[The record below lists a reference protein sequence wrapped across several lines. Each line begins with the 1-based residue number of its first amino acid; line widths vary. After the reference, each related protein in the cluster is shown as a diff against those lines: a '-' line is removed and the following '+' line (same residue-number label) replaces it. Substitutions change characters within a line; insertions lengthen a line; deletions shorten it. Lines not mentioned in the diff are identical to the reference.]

1 MSLLPE
7 NATFEEKVQ
16 DCFSA
21 YRGRGVE
28 LSPLDAEVLEKW
40 ADSGAP
46 FEVVA
51 RGLRRAAERAAWDA
65 LESDG
70 ALHSL
75 RGCRREVESEIK
87 KWAARTAGQHEAAA
101 PQAAEPLH
109 ATRHK
114 KLLKAL
120 EQIGRTVPDVAGAA
134 KRLARRL
141 PVPEDFTA
149 AVRQEDLVLACFV
162 RALPWQARQPLL
174 QQARRLVE
182 NAQPISTSARLE
194 SKRFHRAAALK
205 RRLELPPFW

>member
-7 NATFEEKVQ
+7 NASFEEKVQ

-28 LSPLDAEVLEKW
+28 LSPLDAEVLEGW
-40 ADSGAP
+40 AASGAP

-65 LESDG
+65 LESGG
-70 ALHSL
+70 ALKTL

-87 KWAARTAGQHEAAA
+87 KWASRTAGQHEAPA
-101 PQAAEPLH
+101 PAAEPLH

-114 KLLKAL
+114 KLLDAL
-120 EQIGRTVPDVAGAA
+120 RKIGRSVPEVAGPAR
-134 KRLARRL
+134 RLERRL